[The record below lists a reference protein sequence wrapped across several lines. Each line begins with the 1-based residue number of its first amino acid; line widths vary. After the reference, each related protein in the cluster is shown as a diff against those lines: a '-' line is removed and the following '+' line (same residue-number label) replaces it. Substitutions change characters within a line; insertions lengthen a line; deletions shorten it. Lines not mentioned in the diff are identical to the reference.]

1 LITLK
6 NQNNS
11 LKLKQASAGEGFA
24 QYFFLRPP
32 APGQQNRWEAKTSL
46 LGDARVRWSSAKFGS
61 GGESVEITLGERPPL
76 FPCSGFVRGDLQGT
90 IRAPALRLKMMGKEV
105 WAFFLYFETDASRS
119 YRIKCEKESL
129 VVTHGSTSATA
140 TISAVDGSPPKI
152 LASLTS
158 DGTDYKRVALV
169 LDRAIGKGSLQDSI
183 QEDLAVLGGGGD
195 GYKDATWAPVN
206 RDGLEVLWIF
216 SHSGFPSQ
224 RGPLKDLLEALGAR
238 VNRSLFAGFRDYA
251 GGREMDDFVIADDQA
266 MLYQIGLSLD
276 PGKTGPEVTDWASL
290 ELVETAL
297 QPEKGGYE
305 PAQKP
310 QDWSLPDLP

>member
-1 LITLK
+1 
-6 NQNNS
+6 
-11 LKLKQASAGEGFA
+11 
-24 QYFFLRPP
+24 
-32 APGQQNRWEAKTSL
+32 
-46 LGDARVRWSSAKFGS
+46 
-61 GGESVEITLGERPPL
+61 
-76 FPCSGFVRGDLQGT
+76 
-90 IRAPALRLKMMGKEV
+90 MGKEV

-140 TISAVDGSPPKI
+140 TISAVDGSPLKI